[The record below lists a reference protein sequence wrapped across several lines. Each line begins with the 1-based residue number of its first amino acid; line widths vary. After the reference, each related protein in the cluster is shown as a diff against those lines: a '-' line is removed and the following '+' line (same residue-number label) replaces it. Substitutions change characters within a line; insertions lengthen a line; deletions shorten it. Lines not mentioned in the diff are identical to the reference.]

1 MKNIKLLNRFSK
13 TFLYICYVNKK
24 LNLYNLPIMKKIT
37 MKDIALKADV
47 SVSTVSFVL
56 NNIGE
61 KMGISTAVIN
71 KVLLVAQDL
80 NYKPNMIASS
90 LRTGE
95 TRSIGLIVED
105 ISNQFFSDLAK
116 VVEDEARRLNYRV
129 FYCSTGADDQ
139 RAEELVNS
147 LLQANV
153 DGFIIAPTEKLEKS
167 IDNLLKMHVP
177 VVLIDR
183 YFPGQLVST
192 VVMDNYEGA
201 YLVTKKMMDAGC
213 RHIAAINVNS
223 GMIQMKLRESGYEN
237 LLKEKGLFDE
247 SLVLRVD
254 FQDTE
259 TEKIRI
265 IRDFLKMHPQ
275 IDGLL
280 FLSNYLGLCGLQA
293 FRQLGIEIPRDIRV
307 ASFDD
312 HDSFRLHTP
321 SISVVAQPIEA
332 MAKKAINL
340 LVAQMTAGK
349 QPEIENIML
358 KGNFVERE
366 SV

>member
-1 MKNIKLLNRFSK
+1 
-13 TFLYICYVNKK
+13 
-24 LNLYNLPIMKKIT
+24 MKKIT
-37 MKDIALKADV
+37 MKDIASKAEV
-47 SVSTVSFVL
+47 SVSTVSFVI

-71 KVLLVAQDL
+71 KVLLVAQEL
-80 NYKPNMIASS
+80 NYRPNMIASS

-116 VVEDEARRLNYRV
+116 ILEDEARNLNYRV
-129 FYCSTGADDQ
+129 FYCSTGGDDQ

-177 VVLIDR
+177 VVMIDR
-183 YFPGQLVST
+183 CFPNQLVSS

-201 YLVTKKMMDAGC
+201 YLATNKLLNSGC
-213 RHIAAINVNS
+213 HNIGIVNVNS
-223 GMIQMKLRESGYEN
+223 GMIQMKLRESGYQNSLE
-237 LLKEKGLFDE
+237 EKGLYDE

-254 FQDTE
+254 FKDSE
-259 TEKIRI
+259 EIKIKVI
-265 IRDFLKMHPQ
+265 SEFLKKNPK

-280 FLSNYLGLCGLQA
+280 FMSNYLGLCGLQA
-293 FRQLGIEIPRDIRV
+293 FRQMRINIPGDISV
-307 ASFDD
+307 ISFDD
-312 HDSFRLHTP
+312 HDSFRLHAP

-332 MAKKAINL
+332 MAKKAIDM
-340 LVAQMTAGK
+340 LVYQMTTGK
-349 QPEIENIML
+349 HSEIENVIL
-358 KGNFVERE
+358 KGDFVERE
-366 SV
+366 SL

>member
-1 MKNIKLLNRFSK
+1 
-13 TFLYICYVNKK
+13 
-24 LNLYNLPIMKKIT
+24 MKKIT
-37 MKDIALKADV
+37 MKDIALKAEV

-71 KVLLVAQDL
+71 KVLQVAQEL
-80 NYKPNMIASS
+80 SYKPNMIASS

-95 TRSIGLIVED
+95 TRSIGLIIED

-129 FYCSTGADDQ
+129 FYCSTGGDDQ

-167 IDNLLKMHVP
+167 IDNLVKMHVP
-177 VVLIDR
+177 VVMIDR
-183 YFPGQLVST
+183 YFPGQLVSS

-201 YLVTKKMMDAGC
+201 YLATKKLMDAGC
-213 RHIAAINVNS
+213 SNIAVVNVNS

-237 LLKEKGLFDE
+237 LLKENGLYNE
-247 SLVLRVD
+247 ALVLHVD
-254 FQDTE
+254 FKDSE
-259 TEKIRI
+259 HDKITKI
-265 IRDFLKMHPQ
+265 TNFLKMHPQ

-293 FRQLGIEIPRDIRV
+293 FRQLGIEIPRDISV
-307 ASFDD
+307 VSFDD

-321 SISVVAQPIEA
+321 SISVVAQPIVA
-332 MAKKAINL
+332 MAKKAVDM
-340 LVAQMTAGK
+340 LVSQMTGGK
-349 QPEIENIML
+349 NAVIENVTL
-358 KGNFVERE
+358 KGDFVERE